1 MITEKIKKMIADILS
16 YPNKAKRTNFREI
29 VNALTEIADVKY
41 NNLLYII
48 TKLHNIRIQQETGMY
63 GLDER
68 YEKRIKELKDEYNRI
83 WEK

>member
-1 MITEKIKKMIADILS
+1 MITEKIKTMIADILS

-41 NNLLYII
+41 NNLLYIT

-63 GLDER
+63 ALDER

>member
-1 MITEKIKKMIADILS
+1 METKIKTMIADILS
-16 YPNKAKRTNFREI
+16 YPNKVKRTNFREI

-63 GLDER
+63 ALEER
-68 YEKRIKELKDEYNRI
+68 YEKRIKELKEEYDRI

>member
-1 MITEKIKKMIADILS
+1 METKIKTMIADILS

-41 NNLLYII
+41 NNLLYIV
-48 TKLHNIRIQQETGMY
+48 TKLHNIRIQQETGEY
-63 GLDER
+63 ELEQR
-68 YEKRIKELKDEYNRI
+68 YKKRINDLKEEYNRL

>member
-1 MITEKIKKMIADILS
+1 MNIEKIKKAIADILS
-16 YPNKAKRTNFREI
+16 YPNKAKRTNFREV

-63 GLDER
+63 SLEER